1 MISQTHHSDNESTLI
16 DINTADIVESTSNIS
31 DMIRLT
37 NKQLGSIQI
46 GSISFT
52 LYPQNYEEIYRKK
65 IDNLSKL
72 VEFVPLKEVS
82 LFLRNNTFLIDII
95 NEAIIKLKDIFKEE
109 KLKLSIEYDPEIEMS
124 TVLSLKIITKKS
136 PVKTIELLNTFN
148 ELWWFEHKQK
158 SKQKL
163 IIEEEYE

>member
-1 MISQTHHSDNESTLI
+1 MISQPRSKDNNPMLI
-16 DINTADIVESTSNIS
+16 DINTEDNIDANNNIS
-31 DMIRLT
+31 NMIKLT
-37 NKQLGSIQI
+37 NQQLGSIQI
-46 GSISFT
+46 GTISFT

-82 LFLRNNTFLIDII
+82 LFLRNNTFLIDLI

-109 KLKLSIEYDPEIEMS
+109 KLNLSIEYDPEIEMA
-124 TVLSLKIITKKS
+124 TVLSLIITKKS